1 MIDEETV
8 QLATLVCSQTSLS
21 DAYDLYRA
29 YLPMLKG
36 WRFVFSSENG
46 VQTGLAVSRS
56 FAAGAVVK
64 SAYQSDSVFVLD
76 ELTVEDMARLGR
88 AEYPIDFSISLDT
101 EALSYIHPH
110 LVHPTRSLPQDFQEV
125 FAFLAKN
132 EVNCDAWPYQLE
144 NLRNL
149 RDSDNYDKVYK
160 RLRAYQVLRFIDASH
175 LEATGGVRS
184 ALAEEDLN
192 KEAQEM
198 LVSMLRRAEESSAGD
213 GTLQLHCLLFCL
225 LLKIILLKLAHP
237 RETMAKKL
245 FAMAEF
251 MDQSLSIM
259 MLPEGLLAQ
268 KYFLM
273 GQNLRFFG
281 KVQTKKPNL
290 LRTVNGMAWDLVH
303 RRNLDSTIGA
313 DLERGARYFF
323 PAILTFDKGF
333 AEVMDLYSLR
343 ACASHRSREA

>member
-1 MIDEETV
+1 
-8 QLATLVCSQTSLS
+8 
-21 DAYDLYRA
+21 
-29 YLPMLKG
+29 MLKG
-36 WRFVFSSENG
+36 WRFAFSSENG
-46 VQTGLAVSRS
+46 AQTGLAVNRS

-64 SAYQSDSVFVLD
+64 SAFQSDSVLVLD

-110 LVHPTRSLPQDFQEV
+110 LVHPTRRLPQDFQEV
-125 FAFLAKN
+125 L
-132 EVNCDAWPYQLE
+132 
-144 NLRNL
+144 
-149 RDSDNYDKVYK
+149 
-160 RLRAYQVLRFIDASH
+160 
-175 LEATGGVRS
+175 
-184 ALAEEDLN
+184 
-192 KEAQEM
+192 
-198 LVSMLRRAEESSAGD
+198 
-213 GTLQLHCLLFCL
+213 
-225 LLKIILLKLAHP
+225 
-237 RETMAKKL
+237 
-245 FAMAEF
+245 
-251 MDQSLSIM
+251 
-259 MLPEGLLAQ
+259 LPEGLLAQ

-323 PAILTFDKGF
+323 PAILMFDKGL

-343 ACASHRSREA
+343 ACAIAPESGGVIPNYAHGAWDRYSPNLVNRDV